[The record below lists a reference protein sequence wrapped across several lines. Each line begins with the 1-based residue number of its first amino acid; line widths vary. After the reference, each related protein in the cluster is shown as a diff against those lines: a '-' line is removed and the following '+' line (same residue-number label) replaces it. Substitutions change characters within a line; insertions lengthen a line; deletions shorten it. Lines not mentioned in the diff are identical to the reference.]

1 MQMADMYI
9 SSNYISEVD
18 DVEKP
23 SQDKISLIFDLDE
36 TFVTSIEND
45 LWSSTHMTTG
55 PHKLITIN
63 YNMKFRKNTNDYTEI
78 IAVRP
83 GFLKFKQFLL
93 ENLKYFNIGFWSTG
107 AHGRVKAVV
116 NELFPELVRNKQVVV
131 MIGREDKEFPVNGYI
146 KARDAADNYDE
157 HYTETYSTRVFFDIL
172 ANKQINYPG
181 HLNGNIVKD
190 VAKLCDMPEYR
201 DILHPR
207 RTILVDDLP
216 ANIIVNDSH
225 NTIWVSEWGF
235 NFTCDDTLSKLAKWL
250 DKNKHRKSFAK
261 VKMPNYARQS
271 PFNHIYTHNGVEYAT
286 ESQKVCDAIYKKAE
300 NKDKAKTHLAKR
312 KKKVQSQSKARKTSH
327 KQITHKLKK
336 RLSGSKTKK
345 RKTVGRK

>member
-1 MQMADMYI
+1 MQMVDMHI
-9 SSNYISEVD
+9 SSDYTSEID
-18 DVEKP
+18 SGEKP
-23 SQDKISLIFDLDE
+23 SQDKITLLFDLDE
-36 TFVTSIEND
+36 TFVTRIEND

-55 PHKLITIN
+55 PHKLITIS
-63 YNMKFRKNTNDYTEI
+63 YKMKFRKNTNDYTEI

-93 ENLKYFNIGFWSTG
+93 TNLKHFNIGFWSTG

-131 MIGREDKEFPVNGYI
+131 MIGREDKEFPVKGYI

-157 HYTETYSTRVFFDIL
+157 QYMETYYNRVFYDIL
-172 ANKQINYPG
+172 ADKQINFPG

-190 VAKLCDMPEYR
+190 VAKLCDMLEYR
-201 DILHPR
+201 DILHPH

-216 ANIIVNDSH
+216 ANILVNDSH

-271 PFNHIYTHNGVEYAT
+271 PFNNIYTHNGVEYAT
-286 ESQKVCDAIYKKAE
+286 ESQKVCDEIYKTAE
-300 NKDKAKTHLAKR
+300 NKAKANTRLAKS
-312 KKKVQSQSKARKTSH
+312 KKKIQSQSKARKSSH

-345 RKTVGRK
+345 RPAPGRK